1 MNRKREKTKDSNIN
15 DEKLKNYKV
24 ILTSPKGSVVTI
36 TGDFSED
43 TLKLIKE
50 NIGKDIVYES
60 SDGATNLRFFM
71 NVRIEEMEGEEKHV
85 QKC

>member
-1 MNRKREKTKDSNIN
+1 MGRKNTN
-15 DEKLKNYKV
+15 DKKLKNYKV
-24 ILTSPKGSVVTI
+24 ILTSPKGSTITI
-36 TGDFSED
+36 TGEFSEY

-71 NVRIEEMEGEEKHV
+71 NVRIEEMEGEEKHE
-85 QKC
+85 QSQT